1 MIFRVYNPCKPI
13 KYGIKSYICADSVS
27 SYCWNLRVYDGEGQT
42 IKETVLDLLDGLLG
56 KNHQLF
62 CDNFYNSV
70 GLSEYLLANGMHST
84 GTLRANRGEPQEIR
98 EAGKAPRPKMKKG
111 EIVSADNGSVTVIAW
126 QDNRKV
132 TVLTTAHDDS
142 TETVSIRK
150 RGGGFDDVDKP
161 VAIVEYNKYMSGK
174 ILSLLRFWII
184 FSW

>member
-1 MIFRVYNPCKPI
+1 
-13 KYGIKSYICADSVS
+13 
-27 SYCWNLRVYDGEGQT
+27 
-42 IKETVLDLLDGLLG
+42 
-56 KNHQLF
+56 
-62 CDNFYNSV
+62 
-70 GLSEYLLANGMHST
+70 
-84 GTLRANRGEPQEIR
+84 
-98 EAGKAPRPKMKKG
+98 MKKG

-174 ILSLLRFWII
+174 ILSSLRF
-184 FSW
+184 